1 VRERESD
8 GGGDVFTMGADFM
21 LIKVVAE
28 EGCSK
33 DGARARGGEWTGVR
47 TVRMSGYKRDPS
59 TPGRAGAAER
69 ER

>member
-1 VRERESD
+1 
-8 GGGDVFTMGADFM
+8 MGADLM
-21 LIKVVAE
+21 LVNVAAE

-47 TVRMSGYKRDPS
+47 IARVSGTVRDPS
-59 TPGRAGAAER
+59 PPGRAGAAER